1 MFENFRI
8 ALDNLGSNKLRT
20 ALTMLGVTIG
30 VAAVIILLSVG
41 QSFES
46 FVRQQFEGLGVN
58 LIFVL
63 PNFQLE
69 DVQSL
74 TLNDAEAL
82 SDIARVS
89 DALRVMPETQFNADL
104 RFGTLEMQAAVEA
117 VTPAYMGMFGRE
129 LAAGR
134 FFDESEMESNARV
147 AVIEQGVVDGLF
159 PDSFPLGQ
167 SIRIDDVQF
176 TVIGILSR
184 SEGFFGFSDED
195 SVLIPLSTAQSRLN
209 NQRVISGEQAIDF
222 IVVQGR
228 NANSAESLV
237 SQIRLTLREVRGVSF
252 RDEDDFLI
260 ISQNEVIDTLDEITG
275 LLTVFL
281 AILASISLLVGG
293 IGIMN
298 IMLVTVTERTREI
311 GLRKAVG
318 AKKSDILLQFLTEAV
333 ILSLIGGAFGVLIAL
348 GVSAIISSL
357 VPELRVLVQLSS
369 VFLATL
375 VSIAVGLFS
384 GAYPANRAANLNPI
398 DALRYE

>member
-41 QSFES
+41 QSFET
-46 FVRQQFEGLGVN
+46 FVREQFEGLGVN

-74 TLNDAEAL
+74 TLNDAQAL
-82 SDIARVS
+82 ADPARVP

-104 RFGTLEMQAAVEA
+104 RFGTLEMEAAVEA
-117 VTPAYMGMFGRE
+117 VSPAYLGMFGRE
-129 LAAGR
+129 MGAGR
-134 FFDESEMESNARV
+134 FFDESEMEANARV

-159 PDSFPLGQ
+159 PDSSPLGQ

-176 TVIGILSR
+176 TIIGILSR

-195 SVLIPLSTAQSRLN
+195 SVLIPLSTAQTRLN
-209 NQRVISGEQAIDF
+209 NQRVISGDQAIDF

-228 NANSAESLV
+228 NAESSESV
-237 SQIRLTLREVRGVSF
+237 VAQIRLTLREERNVGF

-260 ISQNEVIDTLDEITG
+260 ISQNEIIDTLDEITG

-348 GVSAIISSL
+348 GVSVIVSTL
-357 VPELRVLVQLSS
+357 VPELNVLVQLSS